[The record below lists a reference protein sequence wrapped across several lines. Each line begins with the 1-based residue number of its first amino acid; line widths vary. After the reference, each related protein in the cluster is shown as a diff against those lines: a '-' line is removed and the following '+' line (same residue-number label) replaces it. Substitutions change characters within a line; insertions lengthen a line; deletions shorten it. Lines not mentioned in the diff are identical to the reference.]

1 MKACILFLLALVAV
15 PVLAAEGKKKKADLA
30 TEFFTGK
37 TIHKIKIAIPDDQLA
52 KLKKENRT
60 YVRCTITIGD
70 VVLAN
75 SAVRLKGMGSFQPL
89 EAKPSLALKFDEFA
103 PDQEYMGLT
112 KIMLNNSAQDG
123 TYLAELMGLSLF
135 RDAGLPTARITHAYV
150 QLNGRD
156 VGLYYVAEAMNKDFL
171 RQHFKSPK
179 GNLYEAYLHDIDAN
193 MDQDN
198 GEDTQQT
205 DRKALFEAT
214 KIADPVKR
222 MEALRKLMD
231 VDRFMSHLVMEM
243 FTSHT
248 DGYAL
253 NRNNYRI
260 YHDPVTDKFVFI
272 THGLDWAFGNTG
284 VSIWPPMNSILVR
297 AVLQTPE
304 GRKTYRERAGQ
315 LYTNTFKL
323 DVLTNRLSQAA
334 AKLKAGARNPNEAKA
349 IDGYSAEMRNRIVAR
364 AKNIADQLAT
374 PPSQPLQFDSAG
386 FAKVSGWRVRQES
399 GDAKLEQTSDS
410 GKTVLRIDGKGPT
423 VASWRTKVLLEPGK
437 YRFRGQ
443 AKAQGIAP
451 QESDMG
457 SGAGLRISGG
467 KRTNKLS
474 GDKDWTPLEY
484 EFEVP
489 GSEGEVELVCELRA
503 TKGQVWFDANSLRLA
518 RVK

>member
-1 MKACILFLLALVAV
+1 MKAWTCFLVALLAL
-15 PVLAAEGKKKKADLA
+15 PVFAAEAKKKKTELA
-30 TEFFTGK
+30 TDFFVGK
-37 TIHKIKIAIPDDQLA
+37 TIHKIKITIPDDQLA
-52 KLKKENRT
+52 ALKRENRK
-60 YVRCTITIGD
+60 YVHSTITIGD
-70 VVLAN
+70 TVLPN
-75 SAVRLKGMGSFQPL
+75 SAIRLKGMGSFQPL
-89 EAKPSLALKFDEFA
+89 EGKPSFAVKFDEFA
-103 PDQEYMGLT
+103 PDQEYMGLQ

-123 TYLAELMGLSLF
+123 THLAELMGLGLF
-135 RDAGLPTARITHAYV
+135 RDAGLPTARITYAYV

-156 VGLYYVAEAMNKDFL
+156 LGLYVIAEAMNKDFL

-179 GNLYEAYLHDIDAN
+179 GNLYEAYLHDIDGT

-205 DRKALFEAT
+205 DRKALVEAT
-214 KIADPVKR
+214 KIPDPAER
-222 MEALRKLMD
+222 LRQLRKLLD
-231 VDRFMSHLVMEM
+231 VDGFISHLVLEM

-272 THGLDWAFGNTG
+272 THGIDWAFGNSG

-304 GRKTYRERAGQ
+304 GRNLYSQRVGQ
-315 LYTNTFKL
+315 LYTNVFKL
-323 DVLTNRLSQAA
+323 DVLNKRLDEAA

-349 IDGYSAEMRNRIVAR
+349 VDGYAAEMRNRIVAR

-374 PPSQPLQFDSAG
+374 PPPQPLQFDSTG
-386 FAKVSGWRVRQES
+386 FAKISGWRTRQES
-399 GDAKLEQTSDS
+399 GDTKLEKTKSGS
-410 GKTVLRIDGKGPT
+410 GKDVLAINGAGI
-423 VASWRTKVLLEPGK
+423 ASWRTKVILAPGK
-437 YRFRGQ
+437 YRFVGQ
-443 AKAQGIAP
+443 AKAQGIAA
-451 QESDMG
+451 QESDLG

-474 GDKDWTPLEY
+474 GDQDWTPLEY
-484 EFEVP
+484 QFEVP
-489 GSEGEVELVCELRA
+489 GSEAEVELVCELRA
-503 TKGQVWFDANSLRLA
+503 TKGQVWFDANSLGLS